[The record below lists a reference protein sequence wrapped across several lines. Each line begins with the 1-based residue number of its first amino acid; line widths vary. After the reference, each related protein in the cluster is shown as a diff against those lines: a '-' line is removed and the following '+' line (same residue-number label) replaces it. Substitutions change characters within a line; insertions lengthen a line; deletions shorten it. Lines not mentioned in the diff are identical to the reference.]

1 MNGVPGRTQV
11 ADRITIDLATRP
23 TARKFTGCVIRCM
36 PASFIS
42 TRKTATLA

>member
-1 MNGVPGRTQV
+1 M
-11 ADRITIDLATRP
+11 ADRIMIDLATEADRQEIY
-23 TARKFTGCVIRCM
+23 RLVIRCM